1 MSKLV
6 IISGAT
12 ATGKSELA
20 IEVAKEIGAEI
31 ISADSMQLYKG
42 MDIGTAKLTM
52 AERQGITHHLLD
64 LVDVKTDVTVSWY
77 QELARA
83 KIDEL
88 RGAGKSVV
96 VVGGTGLYIKA
107 ILDDLNFPETD
118 PEVRMKL
125 NQEAEKIG
133 GDAMHQKLAK
143 LDPAASLAI
152 PKENVRRVIRAL
164 EVIEITGKPF
174 TAILPREDST
184 KYPDAMQFGLAMDR
198 ESLDIRIDNRVA
210 KMWEAGFVDEV
221 EELILTLSKEGNSTA
236 VIGTILRDRYAVPD
250 ARLVTGERISQTL
263 ARNNIVPS
271 YPEDMMNLMRKALSL
286 IDHLNSNKKDL
297 HNRRQ
302 LELCESRIRRLAK
315 YYIGTG
321 RLSSTWAYKRD
332 QLRLMVE

>member
-118 PEVRMKL
+118 PEVREKL

-133 GDAMHQKLAK
+133 GDAMHQRLAK

-221 EELILTLSKEGNSTA
+221 EELINQGILEGKTAQAAIGYAQIIRMKHGSMSQEEAIEDTARATRQYARRQETWFSRDLRITWLSATS
-236 VIGTILRDRYAVPD
+236 
-250 ARLVTGERISQTL
+250 
-263 ARNNIVPS
+263 
-271 YPEDMMNLMRKALSL
+271 NLSERKASL
-286 IDHLNSNKKDL
+286 LQAILKS
-297 HNRRQ
+297 
-302 LELCESRIRRLAK
+302 
-315 YYIGTG
+315 
-321 RLSSTWAYKRD
+321 
-332 QLRLMVE
+332 